1 MNTHF
6 RSATRGALVALML
19 VCGAAAA
26 NATSA
31 LPLGSSPQ
39 IPAAQGDARLR
50 TTRNGN
56 IEIRLRVAHLAPP
69 GRIVPGADVF
79 VVWVRGQAVGAAAQ
93 NLGALRV
100 DRNLSAKF
108 TAVTSLPSFDV
119 FITCE
124 QSQTVTVPSAPEL
137 LPLNYTTR

>member
-6 RSATRGALVALML
+6 RSATRGALLALLL
-19 VCGAAAA
+19 VCGVTAA
-26 NATSA
+26 NATPA

-39 IPAAQGDARLR
+39 IPAAQGDVRLR

-56 IEIRLRVAHLAPP
+56 TEIRLRVAHLAPP

-79 VVWVRGQAVGAAAQ
+79 VVWVRGQATGAMAQ

-100 DRNLSAKF
+100 DKNLGAKF
-108 TAVTSLPSFDV
+108 TAVTALPSFDL

-137 LPLNYTTR
+137 LPLNYTTP